1 MMKEQLYERIEAY
14 LDGALSEEER
24 ARLEQDMAADP
35 ALAEEVALH
44 RSLDNMMADKEKL
57 NFRRKLDEVGQ
68 AYTQPPS
75 SGSRWLW
82 PVVLLAAALAALWW
96 FVLRP
101 QPEPAPAP
109 IPETPTVQDTIADVP
124 PPPDTASLT
133 PPPTTPQKSVT
144 RNLFAPVPAL
154 EKAIQKERD
163 TYLTIETALLDA
175 LPGAD
180 ARTLQIRFSG
190 RLLSATEPPPLE
202 LQLLDN
208 TRPDGKL
215 VVRIPVTATLIEEDE
230 NIRAFAAKKLYLLD
244 AAQNALLPNG
254 LYYGQLV
261 VASENKVI
269 WTGKV
274 SSRR

>member
-1 MMKEQLYERIEAY
+1 MKEQLYERIEAY
-14 LDGALSEEER
+14 LAGALSEEER
-24 ARLEQDMAADP
+24 TRMEQDIAADP
-35 ALAEEVALH
+35 ALAEELALH
-44 RSLDNMMADKEKL
+44 RSLDNMMADKEKM

-68 AYTQPPS
+68 VYAQPPS

-82 PVVLLAAALAALWW
+82 PVLLTIAALAVLGW
-96 FVLRP
+96 FLLRP
-101 QPEPAPAP
+101 QQEPMPAP
-109 IPETPTVQDTIADVP
+109 IPEAPTTLDTIADVP
-124 PPPDTASLT
+124 PQPDTASLA
-133 PPPTTPQKSVT
+133 PPPTTPEKPAP

-163 TYLTIETALLDA
+163 AYLTIETALLDA

-230 NIRAFAAKKLYLLD
+230 NIRAFAAKRLYLLD

-261 VASENKVI
+261 ATSENKVI

-274 SSRR
+274 TVQ